1 MRDKHDQLFNKKFIA
16 VTFTLLLM
24 TLCCLSI
31 AAYLRAKSGSGMYA
45 FLSWDMFLAWVPLLI
60 SSLMAYVSGRMSARH
75 RLIGVALKGVFGLVW
90 LFFLPNAAY
99 LFTEMLHT
107 FRYFTV
113 QPGNPFWYS
122 MDFWYS
128 LSLTFGV
135 AITGLLLSTCSI
147 MQIQQ
152 VLHKFIHRLVC
163 WIIVGGI
170 LLLSSLGVYIGRF
183 NRWNSWDIVSR
194 PGQIVMDLLN
204 DFKAEDGILL
214 EFVTLLFVV
223 QGFLYVMISLL
234 NFQSKELS
242 R

>member
-1 MRDKHDQLFNKKFIA
+1 MRDKHDRLLNKKFIA

-24 TLCCLSI
+24 TVCCLSI

-45 FLSWDMFLAWVPLLI
+45 FLSWDMFLAWIPLLI
-60 SSLMAYVSGRMSARH
+60 SSLMAYVSRHMFARY
-75 RLIGVALKGVFGLVW
+75 RTIGVALTGSLALVW

-107 FRYFTV
+107 FRYFTA
-113 QPGNPFWYS
+113 QRGNPFWYS

-135 AITGLLLSTCSI
+135 ALTGLMLSTCSI

-152 VLHKFIHRLVC
+152 VLHKCVHRSVC

-170 LLLSSLGVYIGRF
+170 MLLSSLGVYIGRF
-183 NRWNSWDIVSR
+183 NRWNSWDVMSR
-194 PGQIVMDLLN
+194 PGKIVMDLVN
-204 DFKAEDGILL
+204 DLGAENSILL
-214 EFVTLLFVV
+214 EFVALLFVV
-223 QGFLYVMISLL
+223 QAFIYVIISLL
-234 NFQSKELS
+234 NFQNKELS